1 MTVLEQKFHALRIPE
16 LDLPT
21 VSDSIIQSRLDDMY
35 RIQDELNI
43 HLHGGP
49 LMKMNKSTYTIGE
62 QKRRKVNN
70 LLDELSKEIGLY
82 EEFVKR
88 GRLMDT
94 FWMDT
99 RY

>member
-1 MTVLEQKFHALRIPE
+1 
-16 LDLPT
+16 
-21 VSDSIIQSRLDDMY
+21 
-35 RIQDELNI
+35 
-43 HLHGGP
+43 
-49 LMKMNKSTYTIGE
+49 MKMNKSTYTIGE

-88 GRLMDT
+88 GRLLDN
-94 FWMDT
+94 FWMDA